1 MNKDVNAT
9 INPYSKLAKTKIAD
23 FDTKWISPY
32 KGQHSSL
39 VAHWL
44 LVLGDFSSN
53 PSQGKIFRIPFRV
66 SIWWFSLTLE
76 FIIWLYK
83 VIDSWINSSWTV
95 LIRLNDLI
103 TEQKN
108 KLTKN
113 TLFFAGPNSW
123 WFFYPNQCD
132 SLLFPNQSP
141 VKLDAQDGSLVVTR
155 SFQKLD
161 FKGFELA
168 PSELILVN
176 DGSGLT
182 LKPVYAN
189 ESQTPSLSGGPLIP
203 EREYF
208 LVSTSIS

>member
-1 MNKDVNAT
+1 MNCFNQIKWSNNRT
-9 INPYSKLAKTKIAD
+9 KT
-23 FDTKWISPY
+23 
-32 KGQHSSL
+32 
-39 VAHWL
+39 
-44 LVLGDFSSN
+44 
-53 PSQGKIFRIPFRV
+53 
-66 SIWWFSLTLE
+66 
-76 FIIWLYK
+76 
-83 VIDSWINSSWTV
+83 
-95 LIRLNDLI
+95 
-103 TEQKN
+103 

-113 TLFFAGPNSW
+113 TRFFAGPNSW

-168 PSELILVN
+168 PSELILLN

-189 ESQTPSLSGGPLIP
+189 ESQIPSLSGGPLIP
-203 EREYF
+203 ERKYF
-208 LVSTSIS
+208 LVSTSRIYRQSPIFSLVTKNIF